1 MRHWKLGR
9 GKDFDR
15 SKRLGLLDKVVGL
28 WVRGTVGL
36 SGVRETDIGARFKVD
51 CVYRLICGYRVSVRV
66 GNGFRVSGGFGLWA
80 VGF

>member
-36 SGVRETDIGARFKVD
+36 SGR
-51 CVYRLICGYRVSVRV
+51 
-66 GNGFRVSGGFGLWA
+66 RVSGIWERFK
-80 VGF
+80 FR